1 MSWELEQMSRVLH
14 GNEFFEWEISIQKK
28 LERNSWEWWPE
39 TGQSCNCMSG
49 LSEQKTFLTS
59 SLWSQ
64 FSRNTELNRRMSP
77 HFFSE
82 SFWGFCVQ
90 SVLKRRVFC
99 SDQFVLIFC
108 ASISRDERAFT
119 EKCTK
124 RSKIIQYN
132 ERTEVKE
139 TKGTACPRTSTQS
152 STLRLLYFPKFVRSI
167 IVLPSRGF
175 KQESLTRKDS
185 MPMYINRHACL
196 LWLHWQSHLHDEDA
210 KCHEWKGEV
219 CVRSFTHEG
228 PLLLRVIL
236 YTNLDSMIMIIISSD
251 CMLLLQLTHS
261 LMTIDSVFL
270 TSSGKRDLWVELHS
284 FSIEIEESL
293 TAWFRW
299 TGDKGVSSQERVTV
313 IWLLFGRKSTTQDEG
328 LIVLCVLCSLE
339 TRFVCLWSL
348 PCLSCVC
355 VSRMNVSS
363 DEVPHP
369 WSLV

>member
-1 MSWELEQMSRVLH
+1 
-14 GNEFFEWEISIQKK
+14 
-28 LERNSWEWWPE
+28 
-39 TGQSCNCMSG
+39 
-49 LSEQKTFLTS
+49 
-59 SLWSQ
+59 
-64 FSRNTELNRRMSP
+64 
-77 HFFSE
+77 
-82 SFWGFCVQ
+82 
-90 SVLKRRVFC
+90 
-99 SDQFVLIFC
+99 
-108 ASISRDERAFT
+108 
-119 EKCTK
+119 
-124 RSKIIQYN
+124 
-132 ERTEVKE
+132 
-139 TKGTACPRTSTQS
+139 
-152 STLRLLYFPKFVRSI
+152 
-167 IVLPSRGF
+167 
-175 KQESLTRKDS
+175 
-185 MPMYINRHACL
+185 MYINRHACL

-355 VSRMNVSS
+355 VSNECIFRWGSSSLISCVICWQRNNYPNASPSLSVSAITCKEIERLCYS
-363 DEVPHP
+363 LLILTRAQNCVTWCIQSGDLRSPSSLLHP
-369 WSLV
+369 DLFFFPDKEPSFKEGRKSLEDPLFEREHSICDNCLHLSVTSNWDCQGCSFLHAICSLHVSFSCLTSNRDVFKAVIVEGIIFESN